1 MDCYR
6 DILRGDGRCA
16 IPERPWVALKSDVQS
31 AAFDQVLLRVADRI
45 LEADS
50 EITTEQIQA
59 VLTFLF
65 GDSRTERIAKF
76 ASDVSSW
83 HTLERAIVAEL
94 IESILPTDWSSGSLN
109 RFTDYARAQSV
120 LLMNSLPLL
129 VPKFE
134 DRMQSLSEIKAAVR
148 WFAKKWENEKRGGLI
163 LGLGD
168 DVALAVVASGL
179 DGNTLMSIA
188 QATLEGLKLTVGASG
203 FDEELEEAIR
213 AVERA
218 KECENHHARWVV
230 NFVENIGDLGSLN
243 SINFSPYIQT
253 KAEQSLTVS
262 RQCSDEAVEYLR
274 ARTGDPLEK
283 KLWPAFELMRA
294 SGWFGLD
301 PEDIDRILDSQLA

>member
-1 MDCYR
+1 M
-6 DILRGDGRCA
+6 
-16 IPERPWVALKSDVQS
+16 
-31 AAFDQVLLRVADRI
+31 
-45 LEADS
+45 
-50 EITTEQIQA
+50 
-59 VLTFLF
+59 
-65 GDSRTERIAKF
+65 
-76 ASDVSSW
+76 
-83 HTLERAIVAEL
+83 
-94 IESILPTDWSSGSLN
+94 PTDWSSGSLN

-203 FDEELEEAIR
+203 FDEELKAAIR

-253 KAEQSLTVS
+253 KAEESLTVS

-274 ARTGDPLEK
+274 AHTGDPLEK